1 MGLIKAIRKGV
12 IASRM
17 ANETNELNEERVRV
31 LINDFIDSNKKR
43 WMEIGTRYYQVDN
56 DIMKPLTKEQ
66 REDYKSHNQLAH
78 AKYKSMVDEK
88 VSYLLS
94 KPYTLGHHDKKY
106 LETVKSILENLRY
119 TVFKLGYESSNKGI
133 GWLQIYLD
141 EKGELKTMIIPS
153 EQCIPVWHDSNHD
166 ELDYMIRAYTEVV
179 WQGNVR
185 VPVTSVEVWS
195 AKDVKYYRLVN
206 DLLVPD
212 PRKALDEYDG
222 PTAHYRKDGVWTNWG
237 RVPFVPFKNNIIE
250 FPDIKFIKSL
260 IDGYDHSRSET
271 ANYVDDAINY
281 LVFVYGYG
289 GGDKGKFMR
298 ELKEYRM
305 ALLDDKTESG
315 IDIATPPTNVTA
327 IKEHFEQLKH
337 DICEDGQSINKD
349 LDKFGS
355 APSGVALKF
364 LYSGLELKANAMAQ
378 EYQESFVALQYFI
391 NHYLKEKNQ
400 PVDESP
406 IEVTFNVDMK
416 SDETETITNCSN
428 SRGVVSDETI
438 LANHPWVKDAEEEL
452 KKLKE
457 QSDENSPFKDKVP
470 VKVKEDG
477 SEE

>member
-31 LINDFIDSNKKR
+31 LINEFIDSNKKR
-43 WMEIGTRYYQVDN
+43 WMDTGERYYRVDN

-78 AKYKSMVDEK
+78 AKYKGMVDEK

-94 KPYTLGHHDKKY
+94 KPYTLGHPNKKY
-106 LETVKSILENLRY
+106 LESVKSILEDLRY

-133 GWLQIYLD
+133 GWLQVYFN
-141 EKGELKTMIIPS
+141 EKGEFKTMIIPS
-153 EQCIPVWHDSNHD
+153 EQCIPVWRDSNHD
-166 ELDYMIRAYTEVV
+166 ELDYMIRAYTEIV

-185 VPVTSVEVWS
+185 VPVTSTEVWS

-212 PRKALDEYDG
+212 PRKALDEYNG
-222 PTAHYRKDGVWTNWG
+222 PTAHYRKDGIWTNWG

-378 EYQESFVALQYFI
+378 EYQESFKTLQYFI
-391 NHYLKEKNQ
+391 NHYLKERNQ
-400 PVDESP
+400 SVDESP
-406 IEVTFNVDMK
+406 IEVVFNVDMK

-428 SRGVVSDETI
+428 SRGVISDETI

-457 QSDENSPFKDKVP
+457 QSDENNPFKDKVP
-470 VKVKEDG
+470 VKEDG
-477 SEE
+477 NNEE

>member
-31 LINDFIDSNKKR
+31 LINEFIDSSR
-43 WMEIGTRYYQVDN
+43 YSWMKIGSRYYRVDN

-94 KPYTLGHHDKKY
+94 KPYTLGHPNKKY
-106 LETVKSILENLRY
+106 LETIKAILENLRY

-133 GWLQIYLD
+133 GWLQVYLD
-141 EKGELKTMIIPS
+141 EKGEFKTMIIPS
-153 EQCIPVWHDSNHD
+153 EQCIPVWRDSNHD
-166 ELDYMIRAYTEVV
+166 YLDHMIRAYTEIV

-195 AKDVKYYRLVN
+195 ANGVKYYRLVN
-206 DLLVPD
+206 DMLVPD
-212 PRKALDEYDG
+212 PRKALDEYNG
-222 PTAHYRKDGVWTNWG
+222 PTAHYKKDGMWTNWG

-289 GGDKGKFMR
+289 GGDKGKFMKN
-298 ELKEYRM
+298 LKEYRM
-305 ALLDDKTESG
+305 ALMDDKAEG
-315 IDIATPPTNVTA
+315 GVDIATPPTDVSS
-327 IKEHFEQLKH
+327 IKEHYEQLKR

-364 LYSGLELKANAMAQ
+364 LYSGLELKANSMAQ

-400 PVDESP
+400 QLDESP

-428 SRGVVSDETI
+428 SRGVISDETI

-457 QSDENSPFKDKVP
+457 QSDENNPFKDKVP
-470 VKVKEDG
+470 LKEDG
-477 SEE
+477 NNEE

>member
-31 LINDFIDSNKKR
+31 LINEFIDSNKKR
-43 WMEIGTRYYQVDN
+43 WMDTGERYYRVDN

-78 AKYKSMVDEK
+78 AKYKGMVDEK

-94 KPYTLGHHDKKY
+94 KPYTLGHYNKKY
-106 LETVKSILENLRY
+106 LETVKAILEGCRY
-119 TVFKLGYESSNKGI
+119 TIFKLGYESSNKGI

-141 EKGELKTMIIPS
+141 EKGEFKTMIIPS
-153 EQCIPVWHDSNHD
+153 EQCIPIWHDSSH
-166 ELDYMIRAYTEVV
+166 ERLDYMIRAYNEIV

-195 AKDVKYYRLVN
+195 AHDVKYYRLVN

-212 PRKALDEYDG
+212 PHKMLDEYNG

-289 GGDKGKFMR
+289 GGDKGRFMR

-305 ALLDDKTESG
+305 ALMDDKSEG
-315 IDIATPPTNVTA
+315 GVDIATPPTDVTS
-327 IKEHFEQLKH
+327 IKEHYEQLKR
-337 DICEDGQSINKD
+337 DIFEDGQSINKD

-378 EYQESFVALQYFI
+378 EYQESFKTLQYFI

-428 SRGVVSDETI
+428 SRGVISDETI

-457 QSDENSPFKDKVP
+457 QSDENNPFKDKVP
-470 VKVKEDG
+470 VKEDG
-477 SEE
+477 NNEE